1 VQKIPV
7 VGGGFNAVAL
17 TPLPIG
23 GNLSPTMT
31 LSRSYVALWLLGLS
45 ALADTGAAQTPRL
58 SPETRAFVQVD
69 GATTALLHALVI
81 DGTGADPRPNQTIV
95 IDRGLIRAVGDSAQ
109 VAIPAGARVLDLA
122 GRTVLPGF
130 VMVHEHMFYPGVLWS
145 SGYMANE
152 QAFSFPRLYLAGGA
166 TTVRTGGSLEPYT
179 DLELKAAI
187 DSGRTPG
194 PKMDVT
200 GPYLQGPG
208 FPLFYQMHALTGPD
222 DARRSVDYWAGL
234 GVTSFK
240 AYTNLTRDE
249 LGAAIKA
256 AHARGLKVTGHLCS
270 VTFREAAALGIDD
283 LEHGLVVASDFVTGK
298 KPDACP
304 DDDVEPSILALDPA
318 GEPLR
323 KLIED
328 LVARRVAVTSTLPV
342 FETFTAHRPPLPD
355 KVLDVLTTDARIA
368 YLGRRA
374 RIADRGDTT
383 WTALLRREMAFELA
397 FARAGGLLLA
407 GTDPTGYGGVVAGFS
422 NQREV
427 ELLVEA
433 GFPPLQAI
441 SVATLNGA
449 RYLGRDQRVGT
460 VAAGKEADLL
470 VVRGDPS
477 RDIRDI
483 ENVELVF
490 KDGVGYDPEKL
501 IASVRGK
508 VGLN

>member
-1 VQKIPV
+1 MTTP
-7 VGGGFNAVAL
+7 AL
-17 TPLPIG
+17 RLRSLPAI
-23 GNLSPTMT
+23 
-31 LSRSYVALWLLGLS
+31 
-45 ALADTGAAQTPRL
+45 ALAALASSAAAQAPAL
-58 SPETRAFVQVD
+58 SPETRAFVKVD
-69 GATTALLHALVI
+69 AATTALLHVRVI
-81 DGTGADPRPNQTIV
+81 DGTGADPRTNQTIV
-95 IDRGLIRAVGDSAQ
+95 IGGGLIRAVGDSAQ
-109 VAIPAGARVLDLA
+109 VAVPADARVLDLA

-166 TTVRTGGSLEPYT
+166 TTIRTGGSLEPYA

-187 DSGRTPG
+187 DSGRIPG

-208 FPLFYQMHALTGPD
+208 FPLFYQMHALKGPD
-222 DARRSVDYWAGL
+222 DARRTVEYWAGI

-240 AYTNLTRDE
+240 AYTNITRDE

-283 LEHGLVVASDFVTGK
+283 LEHGLLVASDFVAGK
-298 KPDACP
+298 KPDDCP
-304 DDDVEPSILALDPA
+304 DAEVEPSLLALDPA

-323 KLIED
+323 KLIRD
-328 LVARRVAVTSTLPV
+328 LVDRRVAVTSTLPV
-342 FETFTAHRPPLPD
+342 FETFGPHRLPLPD
-355 KVLDVLTTDARIA
+355 RVLDVMTDDARIA
-368 YLGRRA
+368 YLRRRA
-374 RIADRGDTT
+374 RIADGGDTT
-383 WTALLRREMAFELA
+383 WSALFRKEMAFELA
-397 FARAGGLLLA
+397 FAKAGGLLLA

-433 GFPPLQAI
+433 GFTPLEAI

-449 RYLGRDQRVGT
+449 RYLGREQRVGT
-460 VAAGKEADLL
+460 VAAGKQADLI

-477 RDIRDI
+477 TSITDI
-483 ENVELVF
+483 ENVEIVF
-490 KDGVGYDPEKL
+490 KDGIGYDPEKL

>member
-1 VQKIPV
+1 
-7 VGGGFNAVAL
+7 
-17 TPLPIG
+17 
-23 GNLSPTMT
+23 MT
-31 LSRSYVALWLLGLS
+31 LPRSHIASWLLALS
-45 ALADTGAAQTPRL
+45 ALVDTAAAQTPTL

-69 GATTALLHALVI
+69 GAATALVHALVI
-81 DGTGADPRPNQTIV
+81 DGTGTEPRANQTIV
-95 IDRGLIRAVGDSAQ
+95 IDRGLIRAVGDSVQ
-109 VAIPAGARVLDLA
+109 VAIPAGARVLDVA

-166 TTVRTGGSLEPYT
+166 TTVRTGGSLEPYA

-208 FPLFYQMHALTGPD
+208 FPLFYQMHALAGPD
-222 DARRSVDYWAGL
+222 DARRTVEYWAGL

-240 AYTNLTRDE
+240 AYTNITRDE

-283 LEHGLVVASDFVTGK
+283 LEHGLVVASDFVAGK
-298 KPDACP
+298 KPDTCP
-304 DDDVEPSILALDPA
+304 DDGVVPSILAVDPA

-342 FETFTAHRPPLPD
+342 FETFTPRRPPLPD
-355 KVLDVLTTDARIA
+355 KVLDVLTADARLA
-368 YLGRRA
+368 YLRRRA
-374 RIADRGDTT
+374 RIADGADTT
-383 WTALLRREMAFELA
+383 WTALLKKEMAFELA

-433 GFPPLQAI
+433 GFSPLQAI
-441 SVATLNGA
+441 SIATLNGA

-460 VAAGKEADLL
+460 VAAGKQADLL

-483 ENVELVF
+483 ENIELVF